1 VVVVAAE
8 LEEGGLMVELGVL
21 IGGVKV
27 GKELV
32 IKIVEG
38 SLY

>member
-8 LEEGGLMVELGVL
+8 FEEGGLMAELGVL
-21 IGGVKV
+21 VGGVKV